1 MIIFLPF
8 TLLKYEQLMK
18 ISHKLVIILTTL
30 SLFLLAISM
39 FGWNA
44 VKLQHSS
51 IETIYKDRVIPL
63 RDLKIIA
70 DNYAVSIIDLT
81 NKTNA
86 GLITAEV
93 AYSELE
99 KAQNTISKKWHDY
112 MTTYLTDEEK
122 KLAAEADKLFIPADT
137 NVKDLMRFLK
147 TKSGTITGELNEY
160 DGPLYAN
167 IDPISNKISELVEL
181 QLDIVDKEYKTSSTQ
196 FENSKLICIAGIVIA
211 LLSSIGSFFVGSTII
226 NQLSCLGGEPD
237 EVAKTVQAIA
247 RGNLSLKID
256 DTYAKDG
263 SIVKEMNQMCRQLN
277 EVISDVGNV
286 STQLNNTSTELT
298 QKSQKSIS
306 ELHAQ
311 HQQTEQAATAMHEM
325 TATISEVAR
334 NAQNAA
340 QASLAAD
347 KEVADGNNLVA
358 TALRSILGLTNEV
371 EEAAKVITQ
380 LANDSS
386 EIGKILEVIRSIAEQ
401 TNLLALNAAIEAARA
416 GEQGRGFAVVADE
429 VRTLASRTHS
439 STQEIQSM
447 INRLQSGVSN
457 AVTVMGKSRSEAQST
472 VVYAEQIQSV
482 LKSIQTSV
490 SDINGMNLQI
500 ATAAEEQTM
509 VADEIHRNITSIN
522 EVTNSTT
529 ISVTEFGRN
538 SQELSDFATDLK
550 SKISYFK

>member
-1 MIIFLPF
+1 
-8 TLLKYEQLMK
+8 MK

-44 VKLQHSS
+44 VKLQHAG

-112 MTTYLTDEEK
+112 MATYLTDEEK
-122 KLAAEADKLFIPADT
+122 KLAAEADKLFMPADT
-137 NVKDLMRFLK
+137 HVKDLMRFLK
-147 TKSGTITGELNEY
+147 TKSGTIKGELNEY

-181 QLDIVDKEYKTSSTQ
+181 QLNIVDKEYKISTSQ
-196 FENSKLICIAGIVIA
+196 FEDAKLICIAGIVIA
-211 LLSSIGSFFVGSTII
+211 LLSSIASFFVGSTII

-472 VVYAEQIQSV
+472 VAYAEQIQTV

>member
-1 MIIFLPF
+1 
-8 TLLKYEQLMK
+8 MK

-30 SLFLLAISM
+30 SVFLLAISV

-44 VKLQHSS
+44 VKRQHAG

-63 RDLKIIA
+63 RDLKVIG
-70 DNYAVSIIDLT
+70 DSYAVSIIDLT

-86 GLITAEV
+86 GIISAEV
-93 AYSELE
+93 AKSELT
-99 KAQNTISKKWHDY
+99 KAQQLIGEKWRGY
-112 MTTYLTDEEK
+112 MSTYLTDEEK
-122 KLAAEADKLFIPADT
+122 KLATEADKLFAPAD
-137 NVKDLMRFLK
+137 VHIRDLINFLQ
-147 TKSGTITGELNEY
+147 TKQGIITGELNNY
-160 DGPLYAN
+160 DGPLYTS
-167 IDPISNKISELVEL
+167 IDPISTKISELVDL
-181 QLDIVDKEYKTSSTQ
+181 QLTIVDKEYKTSSAQ
-196 FENSKLICIAGIVIA
+196 FENAKLICMAGIVIA
-211 LLSSIGSFFVGSTII
+211 LLASVASLLVGSTII
-226 NQLSCLGGEPD
+226 SQLSCLGGEPA
-237 EVAKTVQAIA
+237 EVATTVQAIA
-247 RGNLSLKID
+247 RGNLSLTIND
-256 DTYAKDG
+256 RHAKDG

-277 EVISDVGNV
+277 TVISDVGAV
-286 STQLNNTSTELT
+286 STELHKTSEQLT
-298 QKSQKSIS
+298 QNSQRTIM
-306 ELHAQ
+306 ELQAQ

-325 TATISEVAR
+325 TATIAEVAR

-340 QASLAAD
+340 QASHAAD
-347 KEVADGNNLVA
+347 NEVADGNKLVE

-380 LANDSS
+380 LASDST

-439 STQEIQSM
+439 STQEIQAM

-457 AVTVMGKSRSEAQST
+457 AVTVMGKSRSEAQET
-472 VVYAEQIQSV
+472 VVYAEKIQSV
-482 LKSIQTSV
+482 LKSIQLSV

-522 EVTNSTT
+522 EVTDSTER
-529 ISVTEFGRN
+529 SVTEFGQN
-538 SQELSDFATDLK
+538 SRELAEFATQLK
-550 SKISYFK
+550 TKISYFK

>member
-1 MIIFLPF
+1 
-8 TLLKYEQLMK
+8 MK

>member
-1 MIIFLPF
+1 
-8 TLLKYEQLMK
+8 MK
-18 ISHKLVIILTTL
+18 ISHKLVLILTTL

-39 FGWNA
+39 FGWHA
-44 VKLQHSS
+44 VKLQHAS

-70 DNYAVSIIDLT
+70 DSYAVSIIDLT

-86 GLITAEV
+86 GLISAE
-93 AYSELE
+93 AANTELD
-99 KAQNTISKKWHDY
+99 KAGKLIKEKWHGY
-112 MTTYLTDEEK
+112 MATYLTVEEK
-122 KLAAEADKLFIPADT
+122 KLATEADQLFIPADAK
-137 NVKDLMRFLK
+137 VQELMHFLQ
-147 TKSGTITGELNEY
+147 TKHGIIAGELNDY
-160 DGPLYAN
+160 DGPLYAS
-167 IDPISNKISELVEL
+167 IDSISNKISELVEL
-181 QLDIVDKEYKTSSTQ
+181 QLNIVDTEYNNSSTQ
-196 FENSKLICIAGIVIA
+196 FEDAKLICIAGIVIA
-211 LLSSIGSFFVGSTII
+211 LLASIASFFVGSTII

-237 EVAKTVQAIA
+237 EVATTVQAIA

-256 DTYAKDG
+256 DRNAKDG
-263 SIVKEMNQMCRQLN
+263 SIVKEMNQMCKQLN
-277 EVISDVGNV
+277 DVISDVGNV
-286 STQLNNTSTELT
+286 STKLNNTSALLLQNSE
-298 QKSQKSIS
+298 KSIG
-306 ELHAQ
+306 ELQAQ

-347 KEVADGNNLVA
+347 KEVADGNNLVD

-380 LANDSS
+380 LASDST

-447 INRLQSGVSN
+447 INRLQSGVGN
-457 AVTVMGKSRSEAQST
+457 AVVVMGKSRTEAQET
-472 VVYAEQIQSV
+472 VAYAEQIQTV
-482 LKSIQTSV
+482 LKSIQSSV

-522 EVTNSTT
+522 EVTESTAR
-529 ISVTEFGRN
+529 SVTEFGRN
-538 SQELSDFATDLK
+538 SKELSDFATELK
-550 SKISYFK
+550 TKVSYFK